1 MRTKGLTRR
10 VSPALPFLTAAL
22 TLALAACGFPGPAT
36 NPEAAAHLHRAVL
49 NEPSRGYSISY
60 LKEGDPEG
68 QRVLFVHGTP
78 GDAAG
83 WTDYLMDVP
92 EGFEYVAA
100 DRPGFGESGPDDA
113 VPSIEEQAAALVPL
127 LEVRKA
133 GRTILVGHS
142 LGGPI
147 VARLAADHPEKISGL
162 VILAGSLDP
171 SLEEIHWVQ
180 YVGDMPPVSWL
191 LPRMLRNANR
201 ELIPLQDSLLALQ
214 KVLPDVTAP
223 VVIVHSRDDE
233 LVPFA
238 NVDYMERAFTRAAIV
253 DVVAL
258 DGRNHFLPWNSK
270 ETVDAAILRV
280 QELSADPP

>member
-1 MRTKGLTRR
+1 MRTKGHTRL
-10 VSPALPFLTAAL
+10 VSPTLPFLTAA
-22 TLALAACGFPGPAT
+22 LALAACGFPGPAA
-36 NPEAAAHLHRAVL
+36 NPETAALLHRAVV

-60 LKEGDPEG
+60 LKEGDAEG

-127 LEVRKA
+127 LEARKA

-147 VARLAADHPEKISGL
+147 VARLAADHPEKIAGL

-238 NVDYMERAFTRAAIV
+238 NVDYMERSFTRAAFV